1 MNRETWIQEEKIKSN
16 TRDRKDG
23 LKILM
28 LLSNPFMVDP
38 RVYKEAKTLIKA
50 GNEITVVVWDR
61 HRDYEPESFVEGI
74 RVVRIHNKGLL
85 RIMPNDLFR
94 NPLWWRSAYKK
105 GLELYNTGQFKFD
118 VVHCHDLDTLQSG
131 VWLKKKLGIKLIYD
145 AHEIFGYM
153 IASDMP
159 KFIVGV
165 AFRMEKRLIKKVD
178 HIITVNEP
186 LREYFESI
194 SNKPITVV
202 MNCKDLV
209 SQEYVLPRN
218 DVFTICYI
226 GVLSK
231 SRMFPEIIDIIG
243 NIKHVKF
250 IIAGKREN
258 LYEEAKERSRKY
270 TNVEFLGTIP
280 FEEVIPRTI
289 RSNAIICLFDPTNP
303 NNRMGLPN
311 KIFECMATGRP
322 VIVTKGLY
330 YSKIIEREK
339 CGISVNYE
347 KEEIRKAII
356 KLRDTPKLC
365 EEYGRNALKAAMGEF
380 NWTKQEEKLIKV
392 YGKG

>member
-1 MNRETWIQEEKIKSN
+1 MVKM
-16 TRDRKDG
+16 
-23 LKILM
+23 KILM

-38 RVYKEAKTLIKA
+38 RVSREAKSLVDY
-50 GNEITVVVWDR
+50 GHEVTVIVWDR
-61 HRDYEPESFVEGI
+61 KVDYPSEDMSDGI
-74 RVVRIHNKGLL
+74 RIIRIHNNLL
-85 RIMPNDLFR
+85 MKIMPNDLFR
-94 NPLWWRSAYKK
+94 NPLWWRKAYKK
-105 GLELYNTGQFKFD
+105 GLELYKTGQFKFD

-153 IASDMP
+153 IARDMP

-165 AFRMEKRLIKKVD
+165 ALRMEKRLVKKVNQV
-178 HIITVNEP
+178 ITVNEP
-186 LREYFESI
+186 LRDYFRSI
-194 SNKPITVV
+194 SDKPITIV

-209 SQEYVLPRN
+209 SQEYIPPRN

-226 GVLSK
+226 GVLTK
-231 SRMFPEIIDIIG
+231 LRMFPEIIDIIG

-289 RSNAIICLFDPTNP
+289 ESNAIICLFDPTNP
-303 NNRMGLPN
+303 NNRVGLPN
-311 KIFECMATGRP
+311 KIFEGMATGRP

-347 KEEIRKAII
+347 KEEIRKSII
-356 KLRDTPKLC
+356 ELRENPKLC
-365 EEYGRNALKAAMGEF
+365 EAYGRNALKAAMGEF
-380 NWTKQEEKLIKV
+380 NWTKQEEKLIQV
-392 YGKG
+392 YGNWKR

>member
-1 MNRETWIQEEKIKSN
+1 M
-16 TRDRKDG
+16 
-23 LKILM
+23 KILM
-28 LLSNPFMVDP
+28 QLSNPFMMDP
-38 RVYKEAKTLIKA
+38 RVSREAKSLVDY
-50 GNEITVVVWDR
+50 GHEVTVIVWDR
-61 HRDYEPESFVEGI
+61 KVDYPSEDMIDGI
-74 RVVRIHNKGLL
+74 RIIRIHNNLL
-85 RIMPNDLFR
+85 MKIMPNDLFR
-94 NPLWWRSAYKK
+94 NPLWWRKAYKK
-105 GLELYNTGQFKFD
+105 GLKLYNTGKFKFD
-118 VVHCHDLDTLQSG
+118 IVHCHDLDTLWAG
-131 VWLKKKLGIKLIYD
+131 VRLKKKLGIKLIYD

-159 KFIVGV
+159 KFIVD
-165 AFRMEKRLIKKVD
+165 ATFRMEKRLIKNVD
-178 HIITVNEP
+178 LIITVNEP
-186 LREYFESI
+186 LRDYFRSI
-194 SNKPITVV
+194 SDKPITIV
-202 MNCKDLV
+202 MNCKDLL
-209 SQEYVLPRN
+209 SQEYIPPRN

-250 IIAGKREN
+250 IIAGKKEN
-258 LYEEAKERSRKY
+258 LYEEAKERCRKY

-280 FEEVIPRTI
+280 SKEVIPRTI

-303 NNRMGLPN
+303 NNRVGLPN

-347 KEEIRKAII
+347 KEEIRKSII

-365 EEYGRNALKAAMGEF
+365 EEYGRSALKAAMGEF
-380 NWTKQEEKLIKV
+380 NWTKQEEKLIQV
-392 YGKG
+392 YGNRKR

>member
-1 MNRETWIQEEKIKSN
+1 
-16 TRDRKDG
+16 
-23 LKILM
+23 
-28 LLSNPFMVDP
+28 
-38 RVYKEAKTLIKA
+38 
-50 GNEITVVVWDR
+50 
-61 HRDYEPESFVEGI
+61 
-74 RVVRIHNKGLL
+74 
-85 RIMPNDLFR
+85 MPNDLFR
-94 NPLWWRSAYKK
+94 NPLWWRTAYKK
-105 GLELYNTGQFKFD
+105 GLKLYDTSKFKFD
-118 VVHCHDLDTLQSG
+118 VVHCHDLDTLQAG

-153 IASDMP
+153 IAVDQP
-159 KFIVGV
+159 KFIVDA
-165 AFRMEKRLIKKVD
+165 AFLMEKRLVKKVD
-178 HIITVNEP
+178 HVITVNEP
-186 LREYFESI
+186 LRDYFRSI
-194 SNKPITVV
+194 SDKPITIV

-209 SQEYVLPRN
+209 SQEYIPPRN

-270 TNVEFLGTIP
+270 TNVEFLGTIS

-303 NNRMGLPN
+303 NNRVGLPN

-330 YSKIIEREK
+330 YSKIIESEK

-365 EEYGRNALKAAMGEF
+365 EEYGRSALKAAMGEF
-380 NWTKQEEKLIKV
+380 NWTKQEEKLIQV
-392 YGKG
+392 YGNW